1 MKSIFIL
8 TTVSLGL
15 TSLIFV
21 GCGDSGE
28 DKVPNSELKSSASIY
43 LDPSYKKIE
52 IKALNAN
59 DDFYKYSLKSEKDK
73 ILFSREVKKGDSERI
88 KCTLYSN
95 EETLVSYDCDIEVNG
110 KKSSEGSIIIYKG
123 VHYILSVVD
132 NNITNSM
139 HRNKG
144 SILIPK

>member
-8 TTVSLGL
+8 TAVSLGL

-28 DKVPNSELKSSASIY
+28 DKVSNSELKSSASIY
-43 LDPSYKKIE
+43 LDPSYTKIE

-73 ILFSREVKKGDSERI
+73 ILFSREVKKGNSERI
-88 KCTLYSN
+88 KCTMYSN

-110 KKSSEGSIIIYKG
+110 KKSSEGSIIIYKD
-123 VHYILSVVD
+123 VHYVLSVLD
-132 NNITNSM
+132 SSEINSM
-139 HRNKG
+139 SLNKG